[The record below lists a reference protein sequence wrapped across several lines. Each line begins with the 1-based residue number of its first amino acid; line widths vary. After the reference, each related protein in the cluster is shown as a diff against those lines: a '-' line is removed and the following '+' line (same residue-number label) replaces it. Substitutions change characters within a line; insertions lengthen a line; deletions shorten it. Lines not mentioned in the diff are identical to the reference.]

1 MTSGHGDSTPA
12 AGPPEQEQD
21 PVGTAGLEP
30 CLRAEGISKA
40 YAGVQA
46 LREVSLDLRAGEVHA
61 IVGENGAGKST
72 LIKILTGAVQP
83 DAGTLSIRGAAV
95 SDHGP
100 LAARDLGIAVVYQQP
115 TLFPHLTVAEN
126 LALGLERGSTWRQI
140 DWAARRR
147 NARALIARAGAEIDP
162 DRPASELS
170 MAEQQL
176 VEIARALGS
185 DARIVI
191 MDEPTAALP
200 AHDVARLLAAVR
212 EMRAR
217 GAGVLYITHR
227 LDEVFELADRITVLR
242 DGSRV
247 DTRETCTMDRST
259 LISLMVGREM
269 SAIYSHESHVQP
281 RDALE
286 IRKVACHRTG
296 VRDVTFSVRAGEIVG
311 LSGLV
316 GAGRTELARTL
327 FGLSPADEGEIRV
340 DGAIVSPRTPR
351 EAIAHGIA
359 YVPEDRRRHG
369 VIGTMPV
376 RTNVT
381 LASLPQLADRLAVLG
396 RSRERK
402 AAERYVR
409 ELGIRPASVDLSVS
423 SLSGG
428 NQQKVALAR
437 WLMTAP
443 RVLILDEPTQG
454 VDVGAKAD
462 VHREMDRLAREGV
475 AILMISSDLQEVLA
489 MSDRVVVMRRG
500 TVAGI
505 LERHELASERVL
517 RLALGEDAA

>member
-1 MTSGHGDSTPA
+1 
-12 AGPPEQEQD
+12 
-21 PVGTAGLEP
+21 L
-30 CLRAEGISKA
+30 LRAEGISKS
-40 YAGVQA
+40 YSGVEA
-46 LREVSLDLRAGEVHA
+46 LRDVSLDLRAGEVHA

-72 LIKILTGAVQP
+72 LIRILTGAVQP
-83 DAGTLSIRGAAV
+83 DSGTLSIDGAPV
-95 SDHGP
+95 HHHGP
-100 LAARDLGIAVVYQQP
+100 LAARELGMADMYQQP

-126 LALGLERGSTWRQI
+126 LALGLERGSRWRPI
-140 DWAARRR
+140 DWRARRR
-147 NARALIARAGAEIDP
+147 AARVLLERTGAAIDP

-185 DARIVI
+185 EARIVI

-200 AHDVARLLAAVR
+200 ADQVVRLAAAIR
-212 EMRAR
+212 ELRAR

-227 LDEVFELADRITVLR
+227 LDEVFDLADRITVLR
-242 DGSRV
+242 DGRRI
-247 DTRETCTMDRST
+247 DTRPTGEMDRSS

-269 SAIYSHESHVQP
+269 SAIYSHEPHVQA
-281 RDALE
+281 REALE
-286 IRKVACHRTG
+286 VHGVTCERAG
-296 VRDVTFSVRAGEIVG
+296 VRDVTFTVRAGEIVG
-311 LSGLV
+311 LAGLV

-327 FGLSPADEGEIRV
+327 FGLTPPDRGEIRI
-340 DGAIVSPRTPR
+340 DGVPVVPRTPR
-351 EAIAHGIA
+351 DAIDHGMA
-359 YVPEDRRRHG
+359 YLPEDRRRHG

-376 RTNVT
+376 RSNVT
-381 LASLPQLADRLAVLG
+381 LASLAGLAERLAVLSRG
-396 RSRERK
+396 RER
-402 AAERYVR
+402 AAADRYVKD
-409 ELGIRPASVDLSVS
+409 LGIRPASIEAPVS

-437 WLMTAP
+437 WLLTNP

-462 VHREMDRLAREGV
+462 VHREMDRLASEGV

-489 MSDRVVVMRRG
+489 MSDRVIVMRRG

-505 LERHELASERVL
+505 LGRHELAPERVL

>member
-1 MTSGHGDSTPA
+1 MTIVGQESPPG
-12 AGPPEQEQD
+12 GPHQ
-21 PVGTAGLEP
+21 L
-30 CLRAEGISKA
+30 LRAEGLSKA

-46 LREVSLDLRAGEVHA
+46 LRDVSLDLRAGEVHA

-83 DAGTLSIRGAAV
+83 DSGTLVIEGAPLAA
-95 SDHGP
+95 HGP
-100 LAARDLGIAVVYQQP
+100 LAARDRGIAAVYQQP
-115 TLFPHLTVAEN
+115 TLFPHLTVTEN
-126 LALGLERGSTWRQI
+126 LALGLERGSRWRRV
-140 DWAARRR
+140 DWAGRRR
-147 NARALIARAGAEIDP
+147 IAQSLLARAGAQIDP

-185 DARIVI
+185 NARIVI

-217 GAGVLYITHR
+217 GAGVLYISHR

-242 DGSRV
+242 DGRRI
-247 DTRETCTMDRST
+247 DTREAIGMDRST

-269 SAIYSHESHVQP
+269 SAVFGHEPHVQAGE
-281 RDALE
+281 ALA
-286 IRKVACHRTG
+286 IRNLTCHRAG

-311 LSGLV
+311 LAGLV
-316 GAGRTELARTL
+316 GAGRSELARTL
-327 FGLSPADEGEIRV
+327 FGLTPADAGDIRI
-340 DGAIVSPRTPR
+340 DGALVAPRTPR
-351 EAIAHGIA
+351 EAIEHGIA

-369 VIGTMPV
+369 VIGPMPV

-381 LASLPQLADRLAVLG
+381 MASLPQLSERLAVLSRG
-396 RSRERK
+396 RERIS
-402 AAERYVR
+402 AGRYVK
-409 ELGIRPASVDLSVS
+409 ELGIRPPAIDVPVS

-437 WLMTAP
+437 WLMTNP

-462 VHREMDRLAREGV
+462 VHREMDRLAAEGV

-489 MSDRVVVMRRG
+489 MSDRVVVMRGG

-505 LERHELASERVL
+505 VHRQELTPERVL

>member
-1 MTSGHGDSTPA
+1 MTRTDDASSA
-12 AGPPEQEQD
+12 ANVPHQLLQVE
-21 PVGTAGLEP
+21 GL
-30 CLRAEGISKA
+30 SKA

-46 LREVSLDLRAGEVHA
+46 LRDVSLDLRAGEVHA

-72 LIKILTGAVQP
+72 LIRILTGAVQP
-83 DAGTLSIRGAAV
+83 DAGTLTIDGAPLAG
-95 SDHGP
+95 HGP
-100 LAARDLGIAVVYQQP
+100 LAARDRGIAVVYQQP
-115 TLFPHLTVAEN
+115 TLFPHLTVTEN
-126 LALGLERGSTWRQI
+126 LALGLERGSRWRRV
-140 DWAARRR
+140 DWAGRRR
-147 NARALIARAGAEIDP
+147 IAQSLLARAGAQIDP
-162 DRPASELS
+162 DQSASELS

-185 DARIVI
+185 SARIVI

-200 AHDVARLLAAVR
+200 AHDVARLLASVR

-242 DGSRV
+242 DGRRIE
-247 DTRETCTMDRST
+247 TRDAAGMNRST

-269 SAIYSHESHVQP
+269 AAVFGHEPHVQP
-281 RDALE
+281 REALA
-286 IRKVACHRTG
+286 IRNLACHRAG

-311 LSGLV
+311 LAGLV
-316 GAGRTELARTL
+316 GAGRSELARTL
-327 FGLSPADEGEIRV
+327 FGLTPADAGEIRIGEV
-340 DGAIVSPRTPR
+340 LVTLRTPR
-351 EAIAHGIA
+351 DAIAHGIA
-359 YVPEDRRRHG
+359 YVPEDRQRHG
-369 VIGTMPV
+369 VIGAMPV

-381 LASLPQLADRLAVLG
+381 LASLPRLSERLAVLSRG
-396 RSRERK
+396 RERVS
-402 AAERYVR
+402 AVQYVK
-409 ELGIRPASVDLSVS
+409 ELGIRPPAIDVPVS

-437 WLMTAP
+437 WLMTNP

-462 VHREMDRLAREGV
+462 VHRQMDRLTDEGV
-475 AILMISSDLQEVLA
+475 AILMVSSDLHEVLA

-505 LERHELASERVL
+505 LERHELTPERVL

>member
-1 MTSGHGDSTPA
+1 MT
-12 AGPPEQEQD
+12 
-21 PVGTAGLEP
+21 GTAEHSSAGNGVRHHL
-30 CLRAEGISKA
+30 LRAEGISKA

-46 LREVSLDLRAGEVHA
+46 LRDVSLDLQSGEVHA

-72 LIKILTGAVQP
+72 LIRILTGAVQP
-83 DAGTLSIRGAAV
+83 DSGTLAIDGRAV
-95 SDHGP
+95 VQHGP
-100 LAARDLGIAVVYQQP
+100 LAARELGIAVVYQQP

-126 LALGLERGSTWRQI
+126 LALGLERRPRWQRI
-140 DWAARRR
+140 DWSARRR
-147 NARALIARAGAEIDP
+147 AARALLARAGATIDP

-176 VEIARALGS
+176 VEIARALGGN
-185 DARIVI
+185 ARIII

-200 AHDVARLLAAVR
+200 AHDVERLIAAVR
-212 EMRAR
+212 ELKGR

-227 LDEVFELADRITVLR
+227 LDEVYELADRVTVLR
-242 DGSRV
+242 DGRRI
-247 DTRETCTMDRST
+247 DTRPASEIDRGT
-259 LISLMVGREM
+259 LIALMVGREM
-269 SAIYSHESHVQP
+269 SAVYSHEPHAQA
-281 RDALE
+281 REALA
-286 IRKVACHRTG
+286 IRNLTCGSAG
-296 VRDVTFSVRAGEIVG
+296 VRGVTFSVRAGEIVG
-311 LSGLV
+311 VAGLV

-327 FGLSPADEGEIRV
+327 FGLTPADEGEVRI
-340 DGAIVSPRTPR
+340 DGVAVSLRSPRD
-351 EAIAHGIA
+351 AISHGIA

-381 LASLPQLADRLAVLG
+381 LASLPSLAGGMAVLG
-396 RSRERK
+396 RRREREC
-402 AAERYVR
+402 AHRYVKD
-409 ELGIRPASVDLSVS
+409 LGIRPPSIDVSVS

-437 WLMTAP
+437 WLMTSP

-462 VHREMDRLAREGV
+462 VHREMDRLAARGV

-500 TVAGI
+500 AVAGI
-505 LERHELASERVL
+505 VERGELTPERVL

>member
-1 MTSGHGDSTPA
+1 MTIIDQES
-12 AGPPEQEQD
+12 PP
-21 PVGTAGLEP
+21 GEP
-30 CLRAEGISKA
+30 KQLLRAEGLSKA

-46 LREVSLDLRAGEVHA
+46 LNNVSLDVRAGEVHA

-72 LIKILTGAVQP
+72 LIKILTGAVQH
-83 DAGTLSIRGAAV
+83 DAGTLAIDGAPLTG
-95 SDHGP
+95 HGP
-100 LAARDLGIAVVYQQP
+100 LAARDRGIAVVYQQP
-115 TLFPHLTVAEN
+115 TLFPHLTVTEN
-126 LALGLERGSTWRQI
+126 LALGLERGSRWRRV
-140 DWAARRR
+140 DWVSRRTI
-147 NARALIARAGAEIDP
+147 AQSLLARAGAQIDP
-162 DRPASELS
+162 DRPASDLS

-185 DARIVI
+185 RARIVI

-217 GAGVLYITHR
+217 GVGVVYISHR

-242 DGSRV
+242 DGRRI
-247 DTRETCTMDRST
+247 DTREAAGMDRST

-269 SAIYSHESHVQP
+269 SAVFGHEPHVQE
-281 RDALE
+281 REALA
-286 IRKVACHRTG
+286 IRNLTCRRAG

-311 LSGLV
+311 LAGLV
-316 GAGRTELARTL
+316 GAGRSEVARTL
-327 FGLSPADEGEIRV
+327 FGLTPAEAGDIRI
-340 DGAIVSPRTPR
+340 DGVLVTPRTPR
-351 EAIAHGIA
+351 DAIACGIA

-369 VIGTMPV
+369 VIGPMPV

-381 LASLPQLADRLAVLG
+381 LASLPQLSERLAVLG
-396 RSRERK
+396 RGRERSI
-402 AAERYVR
+402 AARYVR
-409 ELGIRPASVDLSVS
+409 ELGIRPPAIDVAAS

-437 WLMTAP
+437 WLMTNP

-462 VHREMDRLAREGV
+462 VHREMDRLAGKGV
-475 AILMISSDLQEVLA
+475 AIVMISSDLQEVLA
-489 MSDRVVVMRRG
+489 MSDRVVVMREG

-505 LERHELASERVL
+505 VDRDDLTPERVL

>member
-1 MTSGHGDSTPA
+1 MTGTDVS
-12 AGPPEQEQD
+12 PPNVAPHHLLQ
-21 PVGTAGLEP
+21 
-30 CLRAEGISKA
+30 AEGLSKA

-83 DAGTLSIRGAAV
+83 DSGTLAIDGAPLA
-95 SDHGP
+95 DHGP
-100 LAARDLGIAVVYQQP
+100 LAARDRGIAVVYQQP
-115 TLFPHLTVAEN
+115 TLFPHLTVTEN
-126 LALGLERGSTWRQI
+126 LALGLERGSRWRRV
-140 DWAARRR
+140 DWSGRRR
-147 NARALIARAGAEIDP
+147 IAQSLLARAGAQIDP
-162 DRPASELS
+162 DRPASDLS

-185 DARIVI
+185 KARIVI

-200 AHDVARLLAAVR
+200 AHDVARLLDAVR

-217 GAGVLYITHR
+217 GAGVLYISHR
-227 LDEVFELADRITVLR
+227 LDEVFELANRITVLR
-242 DGSRV
+242 DGRRIE
-247 DTRETCTMDRST
+247 TREAAAMDRST

-269 SAIYSHESHVQP
+269 SAIFGHEAHVQA
-281 RDALE
+281 REALA
-286 IRKVACHRTG
+286 IRNLACHRAG

-311 LSGLV
+311 LAGLV
-316 GAGRTELARTL
+316 GAGRSELARTL
-327 FGLSPADEGEIRV
+327 FGLTPADAGDIRV
-340 DGAIVSPRTPR
+340 DGALVTSRTPR

-369 VIGTMPV
+369 VIGPMPV

-381 LASLPQLADRLAVLG
+381 LASLPQLSERLAVL
-396 RSRERK
+396 SLDRER
-402 AAERYVR
+402 AAALRYVK
-409 ELGIRPASVDLSVS
+409 ELGIRPPAIDVPVS

-437 WLMTAP
+437 WLLTNP

-462 VHREMDRLAREGV
+462 VHREMDRLAGEGV

-505 LERHELASERVL
+505 LERHELTPERVL